1 MELKNEPPADK
12 KNYPV
17 TSPLH
22 DYYKIDGIF
31 LKKNLVPCTFSK
43 KIKDSEGQFIYI
55 DGNGEEEY
63 HTLSNVLQKIG

>member
-1 MELKNEPPADK
+1 MNHLQI

-43 KIKDSEGQFIYI
+43 KIKDSEGQFVHMY
-55 DGNGEEEY
+55 
-63 HTLSNVLQKIG
+63 